1 MKEEMSK
8 SWNTIRILNGFSM
21 LESAKDIVILN
32 LYTLLITDAC
42 KGNFGVFPNPV
53 DPTCSTFVQCSW
65 SEPYVRDCN
74 PGYLFNAK
82 TKKCDFP
89 NNVECE
95 INPPRLTEKDQKAL
109 VLNPGPVDG
118 LKRKSQPKIVCYYP
132 NYSYWRKGLF

>member
-1 MKEEMSK
+1 M
-8 SWNTIRILNGFSM
+8 
-21 LESAKDIVILN
+21 
-32 LYTLLITDAC
+32 
-42 KGNFGVFPNPV
+42 
-53 DPTCSTFVQCSW
+53 
-65 SEPYVRDCN
+65 RDCN

-118 LKRKSQPKIVCYYP
+118 LKRMSQPKIVCYYP
-132 NYSYWRKGLF
+132 NYSYWRKGLFYNTLFNPQ

>member
-1 MKEEMSK
+1 MSPD
-8 SWNTIRILNGFSM
+8 REYGILNKSVM
-21 LESAKDIVILN
+21 LESADSKTEDMLILK
-32 LYTLLITDAC
+32 LHPFTDAC

-118 LKRKSQPKIVCYYP
+118 LKRMSQPKIVCYYP

>member
-1 MKEEMSK
+1 MLKCF
-8 SWNTIRILNGFSM
+8 FS
-21 LESAKDIVILN
+21 
-32 LYTLLITDAC
+32 DAC
-42 KGNFGVFPNPV
+42 EQNFGVFPNPV

-95 INPPRLTEKDQKAL
+95 IKPPRLNEKDPKSL
-109 VLNPGPVDG
+109 VLNPGP
-118 LKRKSQPKIVCYYP
+118 KPKPKPQPKIVCYYP
-132 NYSYWRKGLF
+132 NYSYWRKGLFINAAYVYFFFKFF

>member
-1 MKEEMSK
+1 M
-8 SWNTIRILNGFSM
+8 
-21 LESAKDIVILN
+21 VILK
-32 LYTLLITDAC
+32 LHPFTDAC

-118 LKRKSQPKIVCYYP
+118 LKRMSQPKIVCYYP
-132 NYSYWRKGLF
+132 NYSYWRKGLFQCSTLGCQINEYTRLFGTKET